1 MRKIGIAVLFIYTAT
16 LAGIFAWAD
25 EAANKADAVE
35 TISIPVKIESK
46 ELRAYNVA
54 VKMVGR
60 APGEDKEPPIDID
73 ATYALEIQ
81 HQYGQREPDGI
92 IPLEISA
99 SKAEATIGDQK
110 LTILGTDFPKITI
123 LFDKSYKITNVFG
136 IPSADSG
143 NQMLGLNYSNLIVLF
158 FVPDGSK
165 MHKVGESWTSKVKI
179 PGVKDEVA
187 VVTTLN
193 SIKNEG
199 GIKTAQIHQVWGWYT
214 QDTKDRTP
222 VYNQFTVDSTF
233 ALNTGKLL
241 KSHAD
246 TLVYTKDPALF
257 TQEQQPYKI
266 NTKIDISPAHKRG

>member
-35 TISIPVKIESK
+35 AISIPVKIESK
-46 ELRAYNVA
+46 ELRAYDVV

-81 HQYGQREPDGI
+81 HQYGQREPDGT

-110 LTILGTDFPKITI
+110 LTILGTDFPKITV

-136 IPSADSG
+136 IPNADSA

-158 FVPDGSK
+158 FVPDGSQ

-193 SIKNEG
+193 SIKDEG
-199 GIKTAQIHQVWGWYT
+199 GIKTARIHQVWGWYA
-214 QDTKDRTP
+214 QESKDRTP
-222 VYNQFTVDSTF
+222 VYNQFTIDSTF

-246 TLVYTKDPALF
+246 TLIYTKDPAVF

-266 NTKIDISPAHKRG
+266 NTKIDISPASKRG